1 MFDSLSIGFVSYASS
16 TVLFLFVLV
25 ISFIGMKK
33 LNSGKLFL
41 LLVSVT
47 LIWSAMLT
55 LSQLGNSVAF
65 EIIAIAELLRYFTWF
80 YVLQQASG
88 LYQDKPFRLTLYN
101 PFTPAGVIIVFVFA
115 LLTLMF
121 NELVSSFFRLD
132 SPVMLEIGWMM
143 SLSIMGLVLV
153 EQLYRNTEAEYRSR
167 INYLVISAGAIFC
180 YDFFVFANAMLV
192 QTINY
197 EYWSARGFIN
207 VLTMPTLILAAVRN
221 PELAPKLHISRKFV
235 FHSTALTGAGIYL
248 ILMASA
254 GYFIKTRSGDWGN
267 LFQVTFLFAAFL
279 LLAAL
284 LFSSTFKTRIK
295 RYVSQNFSNKYDYR
309 EEWNRFSETLLSSNE
324 QSSIH
329 KRVLQAVAQ
338 IVDSQGASLWLRE
351 PGRYVCLA
359 GWRNEIDDYTP
370 VDENS
375 QLIQLIIRKQALITL
390 DEYFATLTDSR
401 SEHIP
406 FNPQNSWL
414 FIPLFSNARLIGF
427 IHLRHSVSAMTLDD
441 EDTELLSTIAH
452 HAALYIA
459 QQQAATAL
467 QQAEKF
473 KSINQMT
480 AFLTHD
486 LKTLLSQLF
495 LLVENGRIHK
505 DNPAFIDDML
515 QTLDH
520 VSRKMQRL
528 VNQLKNPAEKS
539 TETPLSIIDILENI
553 LQDYKLGPIQPLFTK
568 TRDTDVRINANMNE
582 FSSALKHIIQ
592 NAVDSVDKNGEVKIE
607 LDSNNSERVEIRII
621 DNGKGM
627 TQEFIANRLFQP
639 FESTKG
645 VSGMGIGVYQSREYI
660 RSLNGDI
667 RVSST
672 PGLGTIFTI
681 TLPIN
686 TTDNE

>member
-1 MFDSLSIGFVSYASS
+1 MFDSLSIGFVSYGSS
-16 TVLFLFVLV
+16 TVLFLLVLI

-41 LLVSVT
+41 LLVSAT

-55 LSQLGNSVAF
+55 LSQLGKSIAF
-65 EIIAIAELLRYFTWF
+65 EIVVIAELLRYFTWF

-88 LYQDKPFRLTLYN
+88 LYQGKPFRLNIYN
-101 PFTPAGVIIVFVFA
+101 PFSPAGVIIVFILA
-115 LLTLMF
+115 LLTL
-121 NELVSSFFRLD
+121 LVNQPITDFFKLD
-132 SPVMLEIGWMM
+132 SPVILEIGWMM

-167 INYLVISAGAIFC
+167 ISYLVVSAGAIFS
-180 YDFFVFANAMLV
+180 YDFFVFANALLV
-192 QTINY
+192 QSINY

-207 VLTMPTLILAAVRN
+207 VLAMPTLILAAVRN

-309 EEWNRFSETLLSSNE
+309 EEWNRFSETLLTSSE

-338 IVDSQGASLWLRE
+338 IVESQGASLWMRD
-351 PGRYVCLA
+351 PGKFVCLA
-359 GWRNEIDDYTP
+359 GWRNDIDDYAP
-370 VDENS
+370 IEENTW
-375 QLIQLIIRKQALITL
+375 LIQLINSKQTLITM

-406 FNPQNSWL
+406 FNAQNSWL

-427 IHLRHSVSAMTLDD
+427 IHLRQSVSAMTLDN
-441 EDTELLSTIAH
+441 EDIELLSTIAH

-459 QQQAATAL
+459 QQQASMAL

-495 LLVENGRIHK
+495 LLVENGKIHK

-520 VSRKMQRL
+520 VSQKMQRL
-528 VNQLKNPAEKS
+528 VNQLKDPAEQS
-539 TETPLSIIDILENI
+539 NETSLSIINILENI
-553 LQDYKLGPIQPLFTK
+553 LQDYKLGPVQPQLTK
-568 TRDTDVRINANMNE
+568 TNDAVFSINASMNE
-582 FSSALKHIIQ
+582 LSSALKHIIQ
-592 NAVDSVDKNGEVKIE
+592 NAVDSVDRDGEVKIE
-607 LDSNNSERVEIRII
+607 LDSNNSGWLEIRII

-660 RSLNGDI
+660 RSLHGDI
-667 RVSST
+667 QVSST
-672 PGLGTIFTI
+672 PGHGTTFTI

-686 TTDNE
+686 KTDNE